1 MLDGGTIE
9 PMQTQRL
16 YGGIEAGGT
25 KFVCV
30 VAGGPQQ
37 VVDEI
42 RFKTTTPDETL
53 GRAIQFFQPFVSSGQ
68 IGTIGVGSFGPV
80 DANPA
85 SATYGYITATPKPGW
100 SNTNVM
106 GILRGALG
114 LPIAFDTDVNAAG
127 LGEYT
132 WGVSKDCDPSLYLT
146 IGTGIGGGYI
156 KDGRSLIGLLSP
168 EMGHIRIPHD
178 RELDPFAGNCP
189 FHDDCF
195 EGLASGPAI
204 EKRLGISGAMV
215 PEDDPFWNIEADYI
229 ALALVNYILTLSPKK
244 VVLGGGVMQREFLF
258 PKIRGR
264 VREILNGYVA
274 SKSLMEHI
282 DDYIVPP
289 GLGNQSGSLGAIA
302 LAIQLEDRNSEP
314 RD

>member
-1 MLDGGTIE
+1 
-9 PMQTQRL
+9 MQTKKL

-30 VAGGPQQ
+30 VAGGPGYIA
-37 VVDEI
+37 DEI
-42 RFKTTTPDETL
+42 RFKTTTPEETL
-53 GRAIQFFQPFVSSGQ
+53 SRAIKFFQPFISSGQ
-68 IGTIGVGSFGPV
+68 ISTIGIGCFGPLDV
-80 DANPA
+80 IPDSP
-85 SATYGYITATPKPGW
+85 TYGFITATPKPGW
-100 SNTNVM
+100 SNTNVL

-114 LPIAFDTDVNAAG
+114 AKIAFDTDVNVAG
-127 LGEYT
+127 LGEYK
-132 WGVSKDCDPSLYLT
+132 WGVSQGFDPSLYLT

-156 KDGRSLIGLLSP
+156 KDGRSLVGLLSL
-168 EMGHIRIPHD
+168 EMGHLRIPHD
-178 RELDPFAGNCP
+178 RERDPFVGNCP

-204 EKRLGISGAMV
+204 EKRLGVPGATV
-215 PEDDPFWNIEADYI
+215 PENDPFWNLEADYI

-244 VVLGGGVMQREFLF
+244 IVLGGGVMQREFLF
-258 PKIRGR
+258 PKVRWR
-264 VREILNGYVA
+264 VRELLNGYLP
-274 SKSLMEHI
+274 SKSLLEHI

-302 LAIQLEDRNSEP
+302 LAMQLHEMISDP